1 MSCHAVSFT
10 NKLFINV
17 SRSVGRSVGLLT
29 FDAQICFASSPSPAL
44 PRRYRVESKLVC
56 APRVV
61 IFPGSERS
69 EHILGALSD
78 GLFPAK
84 PKQMESSVQSQKH
97 SWQNA
102 RQNVDMY
109 LAWKSAHM

>member
-1 MSCHAVSFT
+1 M
-10 NKLFINV
+10 
-17 SRSVGRSVGLLT
+17 
-29 FDAQICFASSPSPAL
+29 
-44 PRRYRVESKLVC
+44 
-56 APRVV
+56 

-109 LAWKSAHM
+109 LARELAKVPSCDRMSLAPI